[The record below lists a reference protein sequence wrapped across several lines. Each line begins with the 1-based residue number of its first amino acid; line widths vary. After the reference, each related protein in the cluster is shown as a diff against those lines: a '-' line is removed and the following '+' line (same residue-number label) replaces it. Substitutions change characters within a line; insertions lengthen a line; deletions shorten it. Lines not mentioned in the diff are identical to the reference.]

1 MIPGPSRCFVPGL
14 GSHAPLGRGG
24 WKLDGPLRGAGSA
37 ATGEEAEPCEKRA
50 GSEGLGPGLGSGSG
64 GGEEAEA
71 CADGHACG
79 GDAAAGVGGI
89 ATVVA
94 DVIGLAP
101 CEDEEDEACE
111 GGGDPEEGAV
121 FADSADGFA
130 ETFGEGG
137 WEFWRHG
144 GQATMSV
151 MTLPPSTISMGRAP
165 GAMSSLSELMP
176 SWW

>member
-1 MIPGPSRCFVPGL
+1 MGRERVCPG
-14 GSHAPLGRGG
+14 GRGARTLRAPRAVILTAVRACGALVWRG
-24 WKLDGPLRGAGSA
+24 WARG
-37 ATGEEAEPCEKRA
+37 
-50 GSEGLGPGLGSGSG
+50 GSGSG

-79 GDAAAGVGGI
+79 GDAAAGVTRL
-89 ATVVA
+89 ASVAVA
-94 DVIGLAP
+94 DVVGLAP
-101 CEDEEDEACE
+101 CEDEEDEASE
-111 GGGDPEEGAV
+111 GGGDPEEGTV
-121 FADSADGFA
+121 FADGADGFA